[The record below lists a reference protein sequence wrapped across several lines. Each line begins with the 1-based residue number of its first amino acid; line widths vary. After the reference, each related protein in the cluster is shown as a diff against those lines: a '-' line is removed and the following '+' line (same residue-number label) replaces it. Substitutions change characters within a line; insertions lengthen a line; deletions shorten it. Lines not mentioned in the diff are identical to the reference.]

1 MGSTPPDWLTR
12 TTYAHR
18 GLHAPGV
25 PENSKAAALAAIER
39 GLGIECDIQR
49 SRDDHPMVFHDWKL
63 DRLTN
68 GTGETEDYLADELE
82 GLSLVGTS
90 QTPLRLQRFLEAL
103 EGRVPLLIEI
113 KSQPDY
119 DVESTALSVAQLLE
133 RYNGPAAVMS
143 FDPRVPQW
151 LAKSFPE
158 ICRGLVGTDS
168 LMNGFE
174 HVWRDPDSLDLAQPD
189 FLAIDRRDIDR
200 PEASEW
206 RAASRPLLSWT
217 IRTKQDW
224 KAASVLADTLI
235 AEGEALA

>member
-1 MGSTPPDWLTR
+1 M
-12 TTYAHR
+12 
-18 GLHAPGV
+18 
-25 PENSKAAALAAIER
+25 
-39 GLGIECDIQR
+39 
-49 SRDDHPMVFHDWKL
+49 
-63 DRLTN
+63 
-68 GTGETEDYLADELE
+68 
-82 GLSLVGTS
+82 
-90 QTPLRLQRFLEAL
+90 
-103 EGRVPLLIEI
+103 PLLIEI

-119 DVESTALSVAQLLE
+119 DVEGTALSVAQLLE

-143 FDPRVPQW
+143 FAPRVPQW

-174 HVWRDPDSLDLAQPD
+174 HVWRDPDSLALAQPD

-200 PEASEW
+200 PEASDW
-206 RAASRPLLSWT
+206 RAASKPLLSWT
-217 IRTKQDW
+217 IRTKQGW